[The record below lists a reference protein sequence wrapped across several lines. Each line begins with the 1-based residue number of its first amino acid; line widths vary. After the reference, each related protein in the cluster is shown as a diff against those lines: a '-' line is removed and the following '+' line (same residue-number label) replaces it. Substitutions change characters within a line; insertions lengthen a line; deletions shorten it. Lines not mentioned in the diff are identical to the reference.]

1 MRNLKFLATLI
12 LFVSLFHNNLH
23 SQEPLHHVKRIYISP
38 EGVMYINKDLPLYF
52 WVSTTDKDNATQ
64 YLLNPAQDSKK
75 YVNPSYLDTEGYNT
89 FRSPSKVDTITKQV
103 VIPEQDIIWE
113 LYSDSKSPVT
123 SFSFENKPYF
133 KNSDIYYFN
142 QKIELQFK
150 SIDATSGVES
160 TYYSING
167 SPFIELK
174 ENIRIENETL
184 QEIKFYSVD
193 HVGNIET
200 PKSIKIQVDITKPQT
215 EKTIEGD
222 IYSNILSP
230 RSSIKLTATDENS
243 KVKTIFY
250 SLNEGA
256 FQTYR
261 QVIQLA
267 AFREGEHVLN
277 YYSVDNSGNEEE
289 KKSFSFYLDKTPP
302 MLVDELIGNTFVA
315 NGREYSS
322 GRSKVKLTAMDN
334 KSGVKEIRYSIN
346 DGEFI
351 LYEQP
356 FYLSKSGQLKLQT
369 FSIDNVNN
377 QKITTIMTDKS
388 NISYV
393 DLSGPQ
399 LGHTFEGPNFIS
411 RDTVFITS
419 NTKIRLSARDEAA
432 GYKRLEY
439 TLDNNA
445 VEEYTKPFTISNEGL
460 HIVNYSG
467 YDNVENS
474 NTNTIATFIDNTGP
488 QIFFRFSIV
497 SEKTIDVNG
506 KTLNLYPSHV
516 VLFLSSTDMSV
527 GYDKMYY
534 SINGLAQKQ
543 YTSLISDFQ
552 KNKPYKIDV
561 VSIDKLGNKSTQTI
575 EFFIE

>member
-1 MRNLKFLATLI
+1 MRNLKFLAALI
-12 LFVSLFHNNLH
+12 LFVSFFHNILQ
-23 SQEPLHHVKRIYISP
+23 SQEPLQHVKKIYTSP

-113 LYSDSKSPVT
+113 LYSDSKPPVT
-123 SFSFENKPYF
+123 SFSFENKSYF

-142 QKIELQFK
+142 QKFELQFK

-167 SPFIELK
+167 SPFLEFK
-174 ENIRIENETL
+174 DNIQIENETL
-184 QEIKFYSVD
+184 HEIKFYSVD
-193 HVGNIET
+193 HVGNVET

-222 IYSNILSP
+222 IYSTILSP
-230 RSSIKLTATDENS
+230 RSSIKLAATDENS

-250 SLNEGA
+250 SFNEGA
-256 FQTYR
+256 VQTYR
-261 QVIQLA
+261 QAIQLA
-267 AFREGEHVLN
+267 TFKEGEHVLY

-289 KKSFSFYLDKTPP
+289 KKSFSFYLDKTAP

-377 QKITTIMTDKS
+377 QKVTTIMTDKS

-419 NTKIRLSARDEAA
+419 STKIRLSARDDAA
-432 GYKRLEY
+432 GYKRLEF
-439 TLDNNA
+439 TLDNAA
-445 VEEYTKPFTISNEGL
+445 VEEYTKPFTINNEGL

-497 SEKTIDVNG
+497 SENSIDVKG
-506 KTLNLYPSHV
+506 KLLNVYPSHV

-534 SINGLAQKQ
+534 SINGLTQKQ

-552 KNKPYKIDV
+552 KNKAYTIDV
-561 VSIDKLGNKSTQTI
+561 VSVDKLGNKSTQTI

>member
-1 MRNLKFLATLI
+1 MRNLKFLAALI
-12 LFVSLFHNNLH
+12 LFVSFFHNNLQ
-23 SQEPLHHVKRIYISP
+23 SQEPLQHVKKIYTSP

-113 LYSDSKSPVT
+113 LYSDSKPPVT
-123 SFSFENKPYF
+123 SFSFENKSYF

-142 QKIELQFK
+142 QKFELQFK

-167 SPFIELK
+167 SPFLEFK
-174 ENIRIENETL
+174 DNIQIENETL
-184 QEIKFYSVD
+184 HEIKFYSVD
-193 HVGNIET
+193 HVGNVET

-222 IYSNILSP
+222 IYSTILSP
-230 RSSIKLTATDENS
+230 RSSIKLAATDENS

-250 SLNEGA
+250 SFNEGA
-256 FQTYR
+256 VQTYR
-261 QVIQLA
+261 QAIQLA
-267 AFREGEHVLN
+267 TFKEGEHVLY

-289 KKSFSFYLDKTPP
+289 KKSFSFYLDKTAP

-377 QKITTIMTDKS
+377 QKVTTIMTDKS

-419 NTKIRLSARDEAA
+419 STKIRLSARDDAA
-432 GYKRLEY
+432 GYKRLEF
-439 TLDNNA
+439 TLDNAA
-445 VEEYTKPFTISNEGL
+445 VEEYTKPFTINNEGL

-497 SEKTIDVNG
+497 SENSIDVKG
-506 KTLNLYPSHV
+506 KLLNVYPSHV

-534 SINGLAQKQ
+534 SINGLTQKQ

-552 KNKPYKIDV
+552 KNKAYTIDV
-561 VSIDKLGNKSTQTI
+561 VSVDKLGNKSTQTI